1 MLGKESLNPIVDAI
15 NNDEYQA
22 VFPKEWW
29 TNTGFYVNIFPGRVP
44 EDPEECVN
52 NYIHSFCLVLESN
65 THIIIITILC
75 DIVQSLAGWTV
86 CICSCA

>member
-44 EDPEECVN
+44 EDPEECVKK
-52 NYIHSFCLVLESN
+52 VL
-65 THIIIITILC
+65 ILY
-75 DIVQSLAGWTV
+75 TV
-86 CICSCA
+86 FFLPRFQI

>member
-1 MLGKESLNPIVDAI
+1 MDMLGKESLNPIVDAI

-52 NYIHSFCLVLESN
+52 KYWFYIYILFASF
-65 THIIIITILC
+65 
-75 DIVQSLAGWTV
+75 
-86 CICSCA
+86 